1 MGQRRNHTGNSKAF
15 LKDKNGNTVYQ
26 NVWDAIKAVPR
37 GNFIA
42 QMSPLGKK
50 NSLSLLKEKEQSK
63 QKEVMARNK
72 WTTEKL

>member
-50 NSLSLLKEKEQSK
+50 NSLKSI
-63 QKEVMARNK
+63 A
-72 WTTEKL
+72 